1 MVKRIKWTHAMDA
14 KINHLTIVS
23 ENNYALG
30 RFYEGFFH
38 MRPIGAQGPTEAVRI
53 SDGNIGLD
61 INPRLSGYRAQLDH
75 FGIEVD
81 DIELALA
88 RIGES
93 YPAIEWLERPGSGPI
108 APISTHDPDGN
119 VFVLT
124 QTVKKNSDDDD
135 GAKDWE
141 QDRVIDHIALRVLH
155 PEQVAEFYAHVF
167 ELSPVDGPSGGGN
180 FYLSDGR
187 ITLVIIPWRF
197 SDFEETG
204 ISARGMDHLGF
215 RVESIAQLKTD
226 MDLATEKNYRLRP
239 SNTVV
244 GRGKEGAGR
253 LTMFRKTC
261 PLGCH
266 HLADSD
272 GLLIDVTE

>member
-1 MVKRIKWTHAMDA
+1 MKA
-14 KINHLTIVS
+14 KINYLTILS

-38 MRPIGAQGPTEAVRI
+38 MRPSGTQGAMQDVRI
-53 SDGNIGLD
+53 GDGHIGLN
-61 INPRLSGYRAQLDH
+61 IKPRLPGERAQLDH

-93 YPAIEWLERPGSGPI
+93 YPSLEWLERPGSGSFASI
-108 APISTHDPDGN
+108 FAHDPAGN
-119 VFVLT
+119 VFSLS
-124 QTVKKNSDDDD
+124 QTGMKSHDDIYEVE
-135 GAKDWE
+135 GWAP
-141 QDRVIDHIALRVLH
+141 DRVIDHIALRVLH
-155 PEQVAEFYAHVF
+155 PEQVAEFYAEVF
-167 ELSPVDGPSGGGN
+167 ELSPLDRPSQGKN
-180 FYLSDGR
+180 IYLSDGH

-204 ISARGMDHLGF
+204 ISARGMDHIGF

-226 MDLATEKNYRLRP
+226 MDQVTEKNYRFRP

-253 LTMFRKTC
+253 LAMFRKTC

-266 HLADSD
+266 HMADSD